1 MTDLIEPA
9 EAASPPAD
17 APPPVTL
24 LVVSHTH
31 WDREWYLPFQ
41 LYRIKLVRLMD
52 RLLWILA
59 NRPDYA
65 YFMLDGQTV
74 VLEDYL
80 EVRPETEETL
90 AGYIGSG
97 RVLAGPWYILPD
109 EFLVSGEA
117 MIRNLQRG
125 HAIARAFGGVM
136 PAGYVPDPFGQISQ
150 LPQILRG
157 FGLGWAVFWRGVGD
171 VGGTEF
177 IWRGPDGSAVLTTHL
192 PRGYSNGLPFNST
205 LAAAR
210 NQVHWILDEW
220 ATRRSTNTI
229 LVMNGDDHQ
238 LPSPHLPDVLAAL
251 NAELAEAGVQL
262 VHGTLLQYRAAVT
275 QQLFGTADT
284 DPVQGTGDP
293 APRLHVQ
300 TGELRLSRYMHL
312 LPGVLSARM
321 WVKQANHAA
330 ETLLERWVEPWEAMS
345 WALGQHMDTADWERD
360 LAHDS
365 AAALRATAWKYL
377 LLNQPHDSICG
388 CSVDAVHDEMR
399 TRYAAVEQIGGD
411 LALEGLR
418 GMAVHINTGALPTGV
433 DARGRAL
440 VVFNPLAGPRTDV
453 VQVTVQLPASLSQFT
468 LYDDHGAPVPVDIVE
483 RRRHELAHFDLD
495 AANLEVALAMAA
507 DGRINGMVVS
517 DVHLHAS
524 DEPGVYDVDV
534 TVSDSGEPDEVL
546 LQSLADAARR
556 LVTSENVHL
565 FRLRG
570 LRPEEVTF
578 RFLANAVPGPGYR
591 SYVLAAEGTEMP
603 ISPGRVPAASLP
615 PAAPVTAGGP
625 PRPAAI
631 FQPDLLSGVL
641 PEPVLDAGDPYPG
654 VPTVGEMDPTER
666 YLIENDFYVV
676 EAAAQTGDLTITDKA
691 TGLVVTGGNRF
702 VDAGD
707 CGDEYNYCP
716 PATDQVITGFNASPR
731 IDMHYTPLGSSLVI
745 EGTLFL
751 PAWLSEDRQG
761 RSTAG
766 VACPVR
772 STVRLLHGVRRVD
785 ISTTVDN
792 QAGDHRLR
800 VLFDVPVQTDV
811 SEAEGTFDV
820 LRRPLDLPAADST
833 WREQPVPTHPQK
845 TWVAVGDGQRG
856 VLLANRGLPE
866 YEVLRRPDG
875 AGVTLALTLLRCVGW
890 LSRDDLAT
898 RQGHAGPGLPTPGA
912 QCLGLAHFEY
922 ALVPFAGTWQTSRA
936 YLQAHSFNVPLRA
949 LAEDFHAGPLP
960 PTDTLV
966 IIEPDDLV
974 VSALK
979 RSADGDAVILRAWTL
994 SDSPVQARIVPPP
1007 FLRAAQL
1014 VRLDETPVPDGGRLH
1029 SIPDAP
1035 GWRIDLRPREIC
1047 TVRLEV

>member
-1 MTDLIEPA
+1 MADLAEPA
-9 EAASPPAD
+9 AAAPEPPAD
-17 APPPVTL
+17 AISRVTL

-41 LYRIKLVRLMD
+41 LYRIKLVRLID

-80 EVRPETEETL
+80 EVRPDAEEAL
-90 AGYIGSG
+90 AEHISSG

-117 MIRNLQRG
+117 IIRNLLRG

-136 PAGYVPDPFGQISQ
+136 PVGYVPDPFGQISQ

-177 IWRGPDGSAVLTTHL
+177 IWRGPDGSQVLTTHL
-192 PRGYSNGLPFNST
+192 PRGYSNGLPLNAT

-210 NQVHWILDEW
+210 NQVRWILNEW
-220 ATRRSTNTI
+220 ADRRSTNTI

-251 NAELAEAGVQL
+251 NAELAEEGVVL
-262 VHGTLLQYRAAVT
+262 VHGTLPQYRAAVT
-275 QQLFGTADT
+275 EQLFGGAEA
-284 DPVQGTGDP
+284 DP
-293 APRLHVQ
+293 ALGSTEPAARLHVQ

-321 WVKQANHAA
+321 WIKQANHAA
-330 ETLLERWVEPWEAMS
+330 ETLLERWVEPWEALH
-345 WALGQHMDTADWERD
+345 WALAQHTEGQDWERD
-360 LAHDS
+360 LALDS
-365 AAALRATAWKYL
+365 AAALRSTAWKYL
-377 LLNQPHDSICG
+377 LHNQPHDSICG
-388 CSVDAVHDEMR
+388 CSIDAVHDEMR
-399 TRYAAVEQIGGD
+399 TRYAAVEQIGGE
-411 LALEGLR
+411 LVLEGLR
-418 GMAVHINTGALPTGV
+418 GVAGQVNTGALPTGV
-433 DARGRAL
+433 EARGRAL
-440 VVFNPLAGPRTDV
+440 LVFNPLAGPRTDLA
-453 VQVTVQLPASLSQFT
+453 QVTVQLPASLSQFA
-468 LYDDHGAPVPVDIVE
+468 LYDDHGALVPIEVVE
-483 RRRHELAHFDLD
+483 RHHQELARFDLD

-517 DVHLHAS
+517 DVHLHAG
-524 DEPGVYDVDV
+524 DEPGVLDVDI
-534 TVSDSGEPDEVL
+534 TVSDSGEPDDVL

-556 LVTSENVHL
+556 MVATGTVRT

-578 RFLANAVPGPGYR
+578 RFLAADVPGPGYR

-603 ISPGRVPAASLP
+603 PPVTPRTQAAP
-615 PAAPVTAGGP
+615 PAPAPPPGGGP
-625 PRPAAI
+625 PRSAAI
-631 FQPDLLSGVL
+631 FQPDPHEEVL
-641 PEPVLDAGDPYPG
+641 PEVIAESEPYPG
-654 VPTVGEMDPTER
+654 VPTVGAMDPTEG

-676 EAAAQTGDLTITDKA
+676 EAAAQSGWLTITDKQ
-691 TGLVVTGGNRF
+691 TGLVVSGGNRF

-707 CGDEYNYCP
+707 CGDEYTYCP
-716 PATDQVITGFNASPR
+716 PAEDQVITGFSAPPR
-731 IDMHYTPLGSSLVI
+731 IDMHYTPLGSSLII
-745 EGTLFL
+745 EGTLLL
-751 PAWLSEDRQG
+751 PAWLSEDRRG
-761 RSTAG
+761 RSAAQVT
-766 VACPVR
+766 CPVR

-792 QAGDHRLR
+792 QAGDHWLR
-800 VLFDVPVQTDV
+800 VMFDVPVQTDV

-820 LRRPLDLPAADST
+820 LSRPLDLPEADSS

-890 LSRDDLAT
+890 LSRDDLTT

-912 QCLGLAHFEY
+912 QCLGLTRFDY

-936 YLQAHSFNVPLRA
+936 YHQAHSFNVPLRA
-949 LAEDFHAGPLP
+949 LTEDFHPGPLP

-974 VSALK
+974 ISALK
-979 RSADGDAVILRAWTL
+979 RSADGEAVILRAWNI
-994 SDSPVQARIVPPP
+994 SDAPVQARIVPPP
-1007 FLRAAQL
+1007 FLRAARL
-1014 VRLDETPVPDGGRLH
+1014 VRLDETPAAETGRVQ

-1035 GWRIDLRPREIC
+1035 GWRLDLRPREIC
-1047 TVRLEV
+1047 TLRLEV